1 MISLTP
7 MNSEH
12 PFTLVHQPA
21 DLPTHAQISLGA
33 PHLDSVYAVGFAI
46 DADWVETA
54 YQRGLFPW
62 YNEGEPVLWHSPEP
76 RMVLALD
83 EFKISQSLHKRL
95 NQWARQPALGYRVTL
110 NRCFD
115 RVISACS
122 ETPRAGQDG
131 TWIHSALKN
140 AYIELHR
147 RQRAVSVE
155 LWQHDQLVAGLYGV
169 LIGKMFFGESMF
181 THVSD
186 GSKVAL
192 ACWVQCL
199 REHGGQ
205 WIDCQQV
212 TAHLTRLGA
221 RPLAREV
228 FFQRSAEWMR
238 AEEINWSSLCAH
250 DNLLNYFGPPLS
262 TNA

>member
-95 NQWARQPALGYRVTL
+95 KQWARQPALGYRVTL

-169 LIGKMFFGESMF
+169 LLGKMFFGESMF
-181 THVSD
+181 T
-186 GSKVAL
+186 
-192 ACWVQCL
+192 
-199 REHGGQ
+199 
-205 WIDCQQV
+205 QV
-212 TAHLTRLGA
+212 DRKS
-221 RPLAREV
+221 V
-228 FFQRSAEWMR
+228 V
-238 AEEINWSSLCAH
+238 
-250 DNLLNYFGPPLS
+250 
-262 TNA
+262 

>member
-1 MISLTP
+1 MRA
-7 MNSEH
+7 EH

-21 DLPTHAQISLGA
+21 DLPTHAQINLDA

-62 YNEGEPVLWHSPEP
+62 YSAGEPVLWHSPEP
-76 RMVLALD
+76 RMVLALED
-83 EFKISQSLHKRL
+83 FKISHSLHKRL
-95 NQWARQPALGYRVTL
+95 KQWARQPELGYRVTL
-110 NRCFD
+110 NQDFT
-115 RVISACS
+115 RVIDACA

-131 TWIHSALKN
+131 TWIHAALKN

-155 LWQHDQLVAGLYGV
+155 VWRHDQLIAGLYGV
-169 LIGKMFFGESMF
+169 LLGKMFFGESMF
-181 THVSD
+181 THITD

-199 REHGGQ
+199 REHGGE

-212 TAHLTRLGA
+212 TAHLASLGA
-221 RPLAREV
+221 KPIDRKK
-228 FFQRSAEWMR
+228 FFQRSAELMS
-238 AEEINWSSLCAH
+238 ADSINWMSLSQY
-250 DNLLNYFGPPLS
+250 DNLLHYFGMSSGNRATTHP
-262 TNA
+262 

>member
-1 MISLTP
+1 MAHAAQT
-7 MNSEH
+7 
-12 PFTLVHQPA
+12 
-21 DLPTHAQISLGA
+21 DLPFKIVQHPSELPSHNDINRGA
-33 PHLDSVYAVGFAI
+33 PHSDSLYAVGFSI
-46 DADWVETA
+46 DAQWVYTA

-62 YNEGEPVLWHSPEP
+62 YNESEPVLWHSPDP

-83 EFKISQSLHKRL
+83 AFKVAPSLNRKL
-95 NQWARQPALGYRVTL
+95 KQWARKTELGYSVTI
-110 NRCFD
+110 NRCFE
-115 RVISACS
+115 RVMQACADA
-122 ETPRAGQDG
+122 PRHGQNG
-131 TWIHSALKN
+131 TWIHPQLMS
-140 AYIELHR
+140 AYIELHH
-147 RQRAVSVE
+147 QRHAISVE
-155 LWQHDQLVAGLYGV
+155 VWHHDDLIAGLYGV

-228 FFQRSAEWMR
+228 FFQRSAEWMH
-238 AEEINWSSLCAH
+238 AEPINWSSLCAH

>member
-1 MISLTP
+1 

-21 DLPTHAQISLGA
+21 DLPTHAQINGGA
-33 PHLDSVYAVGFAI
+33 PHLDSIYAVGFAI

-62 YNEGEPVLWHSPEP
+62 YNADEPVLWHSPEP

-83 EFKISQSLHKRL
+83 HFKISNSLHKRL
-95 NQWARQPALGYRVTL
+95 RQWARQPELGYRVTL
-110 NRCFD
+110 NHCFE
-115 RVISACS
+115 RVISACA
-122 ETPRAGQDG
+122 ETARVGQDG
-131 TWIHSALKN
+131 TWIHTALKN
-140 AYIELHR
+140 AYVELHR

-155 LWQHDQLVAGLYGV
+155 LWQHDQLIAGLYGV

-181 THVSD
+181 THVTD

-192 ACWVQCL
+192 ACWIKCL
-199 REHGGQ
+199 REHGCQ

-212 TAHLTRLGA
+212 TTHLASLGA
-221 RPLAREV
+221 RPMARER
-228 FFQRSAEWMR
+228 FFNGSAQLMA
-238 AEEINWSSLCAH
+238 AEPIDWAALGAH
-250 DNLLNYFGPPLS
+250 DNLLNYFGMQTGATP
-262 TNA
+262 

>member
-1 MISLTP
+1 

-21 DLPTHAQISLGA
+21 DLPTHAQISHGA

-54 YQRGLFPW
+54 YRRGLFPW
-62 YNEGEPVLWHSPEP
+62 YNAGEPVLWHSPEP

-83 EFKISQSLHKRL
+83 DFKISHSLHKRL
-95 NQWARQPALGYRVTL
+95 KQWARQPELGYRVTL
-110 NRCFD
+110 NRVFE

-122 ETPRAGQDG
+122 ETPRVGQGG
-131 TWIHSALKN
+131 TWIHTALKN
-140 AYIELHR
+140 AYIELHH

-155 LWQHDQLVAGLYGV
+155 VWQHDQLIAGLYGV

-186 GSKVAL
+186 GSKIAL

-199 REHGGQ
+199 REHGGA

-212 TAHLTRLGA
+212 TAHLASLGA
-221 RPLAREV
+221 RPIARTL
-228 FFQRSAEWMR
+228 FFRRSTELMNAEPLDWP
-238 AEEINWSSLCAH
+238 SLSAH
-250 DNLLNYFGPPLS
+250 DNLLNYFGMNS
-262 TNA
+262 NTRS